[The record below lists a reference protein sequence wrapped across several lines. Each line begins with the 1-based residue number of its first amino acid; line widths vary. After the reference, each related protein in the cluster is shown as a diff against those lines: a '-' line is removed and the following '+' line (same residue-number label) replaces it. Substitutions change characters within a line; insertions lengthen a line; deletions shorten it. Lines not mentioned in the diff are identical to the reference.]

1 MGWKTMKIRIV
12 HVLYSFGLGGLEG
25 MVAGLINN
33 MDADTFS
40 HSICVLHDD
49 LASFKKI
56 RAGGASV
63 YVIKRHFTHDPSVV
77 IRMAALFRK
86 IRPDIVR
93 TYNWAGMEGI
103 VAARLSDIKTVIH
116 SEHGSGIVE
125 AHRACRAIERR
136 ILLKNCAGIIAV
148 SKAIQSWL
156 VGYIRIGAEKVLYI
170 PNGCDTSEFY
180 PGKDAGSRRRSGI
193 TDGDIVIGSVGR
205 LIGLKDHELLIRAFC
220 KFAMTMK
227 NVKLMI
233 VGDGPLRKDLEN
245 LSEKLGIKERV
256 IFTGNVTEISPF
268 YRAMDIF
275 ALPSTSENVP
285 NALLEAMSTALP
297 VIATDVGDIGHMLD
311 GGKCGIIVR
320 PKDVDALASSL
331 TQLVGH
337 PDMAKDLGANARKR
351 VENSFNIKNITDT
364 YETLYKSL
372 AKRP

>member
-1 MGWKTMKIRIV
+1 MKIRIV

-156 VGYIRIGAEKVLYI
+156 VGYIRIGAESNTKELTAIDPKKMSLRRKVQKPI
-170 PNGCDTSEFY
+170 S
-180 PGKDAGSRRRSGI
+180 
-193 TDGDIVIGSVGR
+193 DIIHT
-205 LIGLKDHELLIRAFC
+205 K
-220 KFAMTMK
+220 KW
-227 NVKLMI
+227 
-233 VGDGPLRKDLEN
+233 
-245 LSEKLGIKERV
+245 V
-256 IFTGNVTEISPF
+256 IFDFPT
-268 YRAMDIF
+268 
-275 ALPSTSENVP
+275 
-285 NALLEAMSTALP
+285 NALAQDAEMSLEEFRDF
-297 VIATDVGDIGHMLD
+297 VFRATN
-311 GGKCGIIVR
+311 
-320 PKDVDALASSL
+320 VDWAE
-331 TQLVGH
+331 G
-337 PDMAKDLGANARKR
+337 
-351 VENSFNIKNITDT
+351 
-364 YETLYKSL
+364 
-372 AKRP
+372 